1 MKRKAFWL
9 VLSLLFGGT
18 LSPCL
23 SSGPPK
29 KLNLLL
35 ITIDTLR
42 PDRLSCY
49 SQKYL
54 QTPAVDGLA
63 GRGVLFSRA
72 FAHTPTTL
80 PSHTNILLGTTPNY
94 HGVHDNGLFTVR
106 QEFLSL
112 AELLKE
118 NGYATGAFVG
128 AFPLD
133 SRFGLDQGFGT
144 YDDNYGTQAAYEF
157 SFLERKA
164 GIVVDRALDWL
175 GRQAGPWFLWIH
187 CFDPHQPYEPP
198 EPFKTQHKNDLYS
211 GEVAYVDSVLGKLF
225 SYLKEKDAEG
235 NTIIVFTGDH
245 GQSLGEHGET
255 THGYFAYNATLQV
268 PLIMTSPGIKPARVD
283 LYVSHIDIFP
293 TVCDLLEIKKPPF
306 LQGLSLLPALEGK
319 ELPERPIYFE
329 SLYPYYRR
337 GWAPQRGFIEGERKF
352 TDSPIPELYDLKH
365 DFAETKN
372 LAPSADLGREKSTL
386 AQLIKKQSYLG
397 SPAAQKISVETQE
410 KLKTLGY
417 IGTVQPVRKQ
427 SFGPQDD
434 LKTLLPYNK
443 KFEEALEIYQKGEVD
458 RCVELLK
465 QVIAERKDFDNAY
478 AYLATIYKSRGRLED
493 ALELTG
499 KGSADNPTSYK
510 ITLDYGTFL
519 LDVGKYDESIKVLT
533 RAMALVDYDP
543 ELWNYLGV
551 AYWNK
556 GDIKQALAAYEHALS
571 LDQNYTLVLNNLG
584 TVYLTLF
591 MKNQDRRDYLRSVDH
606 FKKAIEYDPRY
617 SSAYNGLGSAYRQ
630 AGDSA
635 GAVSCWEKAVEFE
648 PNHQFALYNLGVTY
662 LDQGENSKALVYL
675 SRYKKVYYN
684 FLSAGERSELD
695 GLIEKC
701 RQKL

>member
-1 MKRKAFWL
+1 MKRAA
-9 VLSLLFGGT
+9 VCLSLI
-18 LSPCL
+18 L
-23 SSGPPK
+23 SSGVSLTLGLSAEPAK

-72 FAHTPTTL
+72 FAQTPTTL
-80 PSHTNILLGTTPNY
+80 PSHANILLGMTPNH

-106 QEFLSL
+106 REFLSL

-118 NGYATGAFVG
+118 FGYATGAFVG

-133 SRFGLDQGFGT
+133 SRFGLDQGFDT
-144 YDDNYGTQAAYEF
+144 YNDNYGTQAAYEF

-164 GIVVDRALDWL
+164 GLVIDRAVDWL
-175 GRQAGPWFLWIH
+175 GQQAAPWFLWIH

-198 EPFKTQHKNDLYS
+198 EPFKNQYKNDLYS
-211 GEVAYVDSVLGKLF
+211 GEVAYVDSVLAKLF
-225 SYLKEKDAEG
+225 SYLKEKEAVG
-235 NTIIVFTGDH
+235 STIIILTGDH

-255 THGYFAYNATLQV
+255 THGYFAYNSTLWV
-268 PLIMTSPGIKPARVD
+268 PLIVTSPGIKPARVNQ
-283 LYVSHIDIFP
+283 YVSHIDIFP
-293 TVCDLLEIKKPPF
+293 TVCDLLGIKKPPF

-337 GWAPQRGFIEGERKF
+337 GWAPQRGFIEGGRKF
-352 TDSPIPELYDLKH
+352 TDSPIPELYDLKR
-365 DFAETKN
+365 DFVETKN

-386 AQLIKKQSYLG
+386 TQLIKKQSYQG
-397 SPAAQKISVETQE
+397 SPPAQKISVETQE
-410 KLKTLGY
+410 KLKSLGY
-417 IGTVQPVRKQ
+417 IGTVQPIRKQ
-427 SFGPQDD
+427 NFGPQDD

-443 KFEEALEIYQKGEVD
+443 EFEEALEIYQKGEVD

-478 AYLATIYKSRGRLED
+478 AYLATIYKSRGRLEE
-493 ALELTG
+493 ALELTR
-499 KGSADNPTSYK
+499 KGSADNPASYK
-510 ITLDYGTFL
+510 ITLDYGSFL
-519 LDVGKYDESIKVLT
+519 LDVGNYDESIKVLT

-556 GDIKQALAAYEHALS
+556 GDIKQALAAYEHSLS

-591 MKNQDRRDYLRSVDH
+591 MKNQERRDYFRSVDY

-630 AGDSA
+630 AGDQA
-635 GAVSCWEKAVEFE
+635 AAVSCWEKAVEFE
-648 PNHQFALYNLGVTY
+648 PNHRFALYNLGVTS
-662 LDQGENSKALVYL
+662 LDQGEKSKALAYL

-684 FLSAGERSELD
+684 SLSPGERMELD

-701 RQKL
+701 RQEP